1 MTSMI
6 KPLGY
11 TLGLGLALTLAGC
24 AASTG
29 NSSPADDTAT
39 PDVTLANT
47 YWKLTTL
54 EQGTVAA
61 TQDNER
67 EAHFVLHEEEHRVAG
82 ATGCNQLM
90 GSYIMNGE
98 QIAFKQVATTMMA
111 CPDSQG
117 SERAFLNA
125 LNQASGWD
133 IDGETL
139 TLSGENNA
147 PLAHFEAVHLY

>member
-1 MTSMI
+1 
-6 KPLGY
+6 
-11 TLGLGLALTLAGC
+11 
-24 AASTG
+24 
-29 NSSPADDTAT
+29 
-39 PDVTLANT
+39 
-47 YWKLTTL
+47 
-54 EQGTVAA
+54 
-61 TQDNER
+61 
-67 EAHFVLHEEEHRVAG
+67 
-82 ATGCNQLM
+82 
-90 GSYIMNGE
+90 
-98 QIAFKQVATTMMA
+98 MMA